1 MFADLASFFSDLAA
15 HPGEVFPSVLLFIL
29 VATAIL
35 IVLHFVLS
43 LLGRRAQRPRSSWNL
58 WEKLVYLG
66 ILVSV
71 GVLGGT
77 SFFAVLRYGV
87 LDGWLLFAHMFGA
100 GAFTA
105 VLPLVAIT
113 WCESSRL
120 GREDQE
126 SQEAEVAPRFFWF
139 PRLMFWVLLASGLVV
154 TMTMLLSMLPL
165 FGTDGLHQLLDVH
178 RYAGLVAVVAA
189 LLHLYSVVL
198 QRVGMR

>member
-1 MFADLASFFSDLAA
+1 MFADLSNILSDFATR
-15 HPGEVFPSVLLFIL
+15 PGELFRSVLAIAL
-29 VATAIL
+29 VALAVL
-35 IVLHFVLS
+35 IVLHLVLV
-43 LLGRRAQRPRSSWNL
+43 LVGRRPDRPRKSWNL

-77 SFFAVLRYGV
+77 SFFAVLRFGV

-120 GREDQE
+120 GRPSAE
-126 SQEAEVAPRFFWF
+126 SEQAATAPRFSWF
-139 PRLMFWVLLASGLVV
+139 PRLMFWLLLASGFVV

-165 FGTDGLHQLLDVH
+165 FGTDGLHRLLDIH
-178 RYAGLVAVVAA
+178 RYSGLVAVVAA
-189 LLHLYSVVL
+189 VLHLYSVVL
-198 QRVGMR
+198 QRAGLR